1 MARTVLDA
9 RPSRLATCRAAALSH
24 ACPTASSNRLLK
36 GALLGS
42 CSTFSA
48 FTPQSGHRTR
58 YRSSTTVVGYSKQA
72 KSRTSR
78 SSTSRISLTRR
89 PQPEHTILRLPGL
102 RRTPQL
108 QRLGGLVD
116 LRSVDSVTRPPQNLR
131 PVVVS
136 QTAESIE
143 KPASLKTPSNR
154 TLCQI
159 PVQSRNSE
167 LKATS
172 RPNRKGPKLN
182 RFRRRAERT
191 RPAGH

>member
-36 GALLGS
+36 GAWLGS

-58 YRSSTTVVGYSKQA
+58 YRSSTTVVWVLKAGQVPHFSLIHLTDLA
-72 KSRTSR
+72 HPTPAARTHD
-78 SSTSRISLTRR
+78 
-89 PQPEHTILRLPGL
+89 PPVARLAPH
-102 RRTPQL
+102 PQL

-159 PVQSRNSE
+159 PVQSPQMFAR
-167 LKATS
+167 A
-172 RPNRKGPKLN
+172 KGIYPGWSIV
-182 RFRRRAERT
+182 F
-191 RPAGH
+191 